1 MARRDDDF
9 LLSPYVLRGKVTEID
24 FNRLDYNIITVTDT
38 AGFIHF
44 VYIYFR
50 DMPQTGG
57 RLEGSAVTM
66 WRATNRVWKYVAF
79 DEHIVETVD
88 GRKAALD
95 VMTQKHFDHYKQL
108 ADERMTINRRID
120 VIREKVSMINWINA
134 ESNAAVAAAKKT
146 LTDYLTGQIAALR
159 QEKEKYR

>member
-1 MARRDDDF
+1 M
-9 LLSPYVLRGKVTEID
+9 
-24 FNRLDYNIITVTDT
+24 
-38 AGFIHF
+38 
-44 VYIYFR
+44 
-50 DMPQTGG
+50 
-57 RLEGSAVTM
+57 
-66 WRATNRVWKYVAF
+66 
-79 DEHIVETVD
+79 ETVD